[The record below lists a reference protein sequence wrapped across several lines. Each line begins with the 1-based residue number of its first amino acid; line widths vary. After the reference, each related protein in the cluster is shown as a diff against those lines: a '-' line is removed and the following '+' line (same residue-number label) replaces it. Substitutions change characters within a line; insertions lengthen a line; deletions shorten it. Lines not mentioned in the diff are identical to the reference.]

1 MPAEQTLNAYFDEL
15 RERLTDPTTLN
26 PASGDPIF
34 YFVYPPARIL
44 TVRRL
49 LPGWI
54 ARLRHEHDLHVQ
66 TLSLSEIVW
75 ELVDASGFWE
85 TSIEME
91 SSFEQ
96 GQVNESIRDILR
108 QNNALI
114 ARVAQAAAGDL
125 PGVVP
130 GKTIL
135 FITDVELLHP
145 YFRTRPMEMNLHN
158 KVRLPTVFFYP
169 GRRVG
174 QYGLHFLD
182 FYPEDP
188 GYRSPAI
195 GGLA

>member
-114 ARVAQAAAGDL
+114 ARVAQAAAGGL

-145 YFRTRPMEMNLHN
+145 LFSYPPDGDEPAQQGAPAHCFLLPRPSRGA
-158 KVRLPTVFFYP
+158 VRSAL
-169 GRRVG
+169 
-174 QYGLHFLD
+174 
-182 FYPEDP
+182 
-188 GYRSPAI
+188 S
-195 GGLA
+195 